1 MVFAENDYDSILMF
15 KLWKA
20 FQCINCLLEIH
31 PFYKDI
37 VGEIQQAD
45 SQFWERQMEIIFNGL
60 PIISSLP
67 VSHTM

>member
-31 PFYKDI
+31 PFDKDF
-37 VGEIQQAD
+37 VGEIQKAD
-45 SQFWERQMEIIFNGL
+45 PQFWEICQCHSMMPPLLF
-60 PIISSLP
+60 P
-67 VSHTM
+67 VKT